1 MFILPSSSVFPRR
14 CRHGASQSGQRTAQR
29 STGRRSWLWRRRKG
43 PTANECG
50 RPRKPRDS
58 RTGLTLRAPAG
69 TGPADTPIL
78 PQRAPTSAQN
88 CEMITRVA
96 LSHQVCDSV
105 PQRPPDSPPQAR
117 TRPHPRPPLPGKDD
131 PVLGLDGPHSSPT
144 PTSREPGAVSVR
156 PEGGR
161 QHHSLRSTF
170 HTCSGT
176 RLYAHPRSWGSRL
189 GRMILDQEHP
199 SPFGRGAR
207 PASHGCHWAPPPP
220 IYTLLPAD
228 RPASPHLVERASS
241 AG

>member
-1 MFILPSSSVFPRR
+1 MFVLPSSSVFPRR

-78 PQRAPTSAQN
+78 PQRASTSAQN

-131 PVLGLDGPHSSPT
+131 PVLGLDGPPQLPNSDFSGARSGLSAAGRWPPT
-144 PTSREPGAVSVR
+144 PLAKVYLSDLLGDQALRTSQVLG
-156 PEGGR
+156 
-161 QHHSLRSTF
+161 LKTW
-170 HTCSGT
+170 
-176 RLYAHPRSWGSRL
+176 AHDFGSRAPLALWKRSEASISRLSL
-189 GRMILDQEHP
+189 G
-199 SPFGRGAR
+199 
-207 PASHGCHWAPPPP
+207 APPP
-220 IYTLLPAD
+220 YTHCCLLTAPP
-228 RPASPHLVERASS
+228 RHTW
-241 AG
+241 